1 MLGSA
6 VRLCPW
12 VSPALTPTLG
22 NDLEPSNPL
31 LQAPVTVAQLH
42 SEEGRF
48 PTSSL
53 SGWHQGVRISFTH
66 CPLQRKPT
74 PALLEGVWIS
84 TGCGG
89 VVPSSPHIPHLT
101 SKASPEPPPCTP
113 NAQRTIVTE
122 CWTSVGV
129 IFTVSYFRVCLWSFP
144 QSSPSQ
150 EVGDWDPTVGPS
162 SCIPTGSSLYLVLVR
177 SHQVSVDLCKC
188 SPWFPRN
195 NMACFQPFIS
205 TLSKHRHALYR
216 ARSVEHLLRKHN
228 SLLRKQS
235 IHSCQHWWCT
245 YLCCL
250 SFLSLS
256 ADWFQDAEWL
266 TDLELMEMV
275 YRGGGKPKK
284 EPSSRLAG
292 PVWRM
297 TPPSALWRCS
307 LTPVLGFLPLFG
319 RDKLSL
325 SCMFCIFCL

>member
-22 NDLEPSNPL
+22 NDLEPGNPL

-113 NAQRTIVTE
+113 SAQRMIVTE

-129 IFTVSYFRVCLWSFP
+129 IFTVSYFRVCL
-144 QSSPSQ
+144 
-150 EVGDWDPTVGPS
+150 
-162 SCIPTGSSLYLVLVR
+162 
-177 SHQVSVDLCKC
+177 
-188 SPWFPRN
+188 
-195 NMACFQPFIS
+195 
-205 TLSKHRHALYR
+205 
-216 ARSVEHLLRKHN
+216 
-228 SLLRKQS
+228 
-235 IHSCQHWWCT
+235 
-245 YLCCL
+245 
-250 SFLSLS
+250 
-256 ADWFQDAEWL
+256 
-266 TDLELMEMV
+266 
-275 YRGGGKPKK
+275 
-284 EPSSRLAG
+284 
-292 PVWRM
+292 
-297 TPPSALWRCS
+297 
-307 LTPVLGFLPLFG
+307 
-319 RDKLSL
+319 
-325 SCMFCIFCL
+325 